1 MIKNILS
8 VLVFFFSIL
17 FFYFILNIYLSESE
31 KKKIK
36 VNRETISKNI
46 RDDINGLP
54 ILSNNTNDVIKFNSG
69 FENKNGKIKRNFWKL
84 FEKK

>member
-46 RDDINGLP
+46 RDDINGLQ